1 MKKILL
7 LTIAVL
13 AMSLGVNAEDVPYA
27 EYKNGTLK
35 FKYGDITSSSCSFVW
50 NCENTSSMQAP
61 WNDIKASVEKVEF
74 DSSFKNARP
83 KSCAYWFYMFKALKS
98 IIGIKYLNTSECTS
112 MSNMFKSCELLTDI
126 DVSYFNTLK
135 VKNMSMMFAHC
146 AKLTALNLSSFGI
159 DNVTNMDNMFLECS
173 ELTTIYCN
181 EAWSCNSSTNMFYGC
196 MYLKGAVMYS
206 SNNSDVSYANPTTGY
221 FTKRAYGLW
230 IGNQQVET
238 STDLP
243 TVDGVLS
250 GIVRYT
256 PSTKT
261 LTLQN
266 ARITYDDI
274 AYPAAIQSSIDG
286 LNIKLVG
293 KNVVTSS
300 VVKAMALSRGEVTFT
315 GDGTLEL
322 SGVSGISIFQGTG
335 LTIADGA
342 KVTVHG
348 QQWGI
353 RSSDNSLFLSL
364 EGKNTMLKVK
374 GDEMGSIVGIY
385 NEYFGDSVY
394 YHDPEGAYVYE
405 NSVYGEDYK
414 LCRDWVTI
422 AYGKP
427 DHTVRRIDITNF
439 TWPTDF
445 EPADYEV
452 TSPTKGVKS
461 VSVGYT
467 IGMKTIENYVGST
480 NDKLGIVFTVELE
493 DDYEFPA
500 DKDFSAFIERDGVQV
515 HQDER
520 ATGVAA
526 NQKRFVWRYI
536 VPTPE
541 GGTYMRTALDT
552 ITAPVIGA
560 EPVWEIPASA
570 GAKALGAL
578 PEANVKEQFQKEG
591 YCPVNEIMWFEEVS
605 FEESEFGRKDMA
617 RGDKFQP
624 GKTYSV
630 IMKISPVSG
639 QQFHDNT
646 VFSMN
651 GETAKVWNSI
661 FANIES
667 PGAYYC
673 LESNTSAKICYVFP
687 ALPCYL
693 GDVNMDGSITM
704 ADANAV
710 VNYFL
715 ASEKPKDFPV
725 HLADVNGDN
734 DVPMADANQIVNLFL
749 SGAES
754 QVYNPA
760 SDQ

>member
-35 FKYGDITSSSCSFVW
+35 FKYGDITSSSSSFVW

-83 KSCAYWFYMFKALKS
+83 KSCAYWFYMFKALKA
-98 IIGIKYLNTSECTS
+98 IYGMKYLNTSECTS

-238 STDLP
+238 STNLP
-243 TVDGVLS
+243 NVSGTLS

-261 LTLQN
+261 LTLYN
-266 ARITYDDI
+266 ANITYDDS

-293 KNVVTSS
+293 RNVVTSS
-300 VVKAMALSRGEVTFT
+300 VVRAMALSRGEVTFT

-427 DHTVRRIDITNF
+427 VPTVRRIDITDY
-439 TWPTDF
+439 TWPTDY
-445 EPADYEV
+445 EAADYEAS
-452 TSPTKGVKS
+452 TSTKGCKVTGIEYIMNRKTLDLS
-461 VSVGYT
+461 NPEDVRAGDNVGV
-467 IGMKTIENYVGST
+467 M
-480 NDKLGIVFTVELE
+480 FTVELE
-493 DDYEFPA
+493 EGYEFA
-500 DKDFSAFIERDGVQV
+500 GNNTAYIECNGELLP
-515 HQDER
+515 QDEKYV
-520 ATGVAA
+520 GLKN
-526 NQKRFVWRYI
+526 NQKRFLWIYRI
-536 VPTPE
+536 PTPE
-541 GGTYMRTALDT
+541 GGAYMRTAEDT
-552 ITAPVIGA
+552 ITAPVPGK
-560 EPVWEIPASA
+560 EPVWEIAAEA
-570 GAKALGAL
+570 GAKAAYGMPIVNA
-578 PEANVKEQFQKEG
+578 KEQNQR
-591 YCPVNEIMWFEEVS
+591 YCPVSRINWYELDTNGGKTSMS
-605 FEESEFGRKDMA
+605 
-617 RGDKFQP
+617 RGDKFKS
-624 GKTYSV
+624 GKMYLV
-630 IMKISPVSG
+630 EMAISPVDG
-639 QQFHDNT
+639 KQFHSRT
-646 VFSMN
+646 TYKVN
-651 GETAKVWNSI
+651 GVEASKTAPSLTKV
-661 FANIES
+661 
-667 PGAYYC
+667 GAYYYVANSQSM
-673 LESNTSAKICYVFP
+673 LCYVFP
-687 ALPCYL
+687 PTSGKT

-704 ADANAV
+704 ADANLV

-715 ASEKPKDFPV
+715 AAEKSAIDINIDA
-725 HLADVNGDN
+725 ADVNGDGYIT
-734 DVPMADANQIVNLFL
+734 MSDANQIVNMFL
-749 SGAES
+749 SGNSE
-754 QVYNPA
+754 Q
-760 SDQ
+760 

>member
-35 FKYGDITSSSCSFVW
+35 FKYGDITSSSSSFVW

-83 KSCAYWFYMFKALKS
+83 KSCAYWFYMFKALKA
-98 IIGIKYLNTSECTS
+98 IYGMKYLNTSECTS

-243 TVDGVLS
+243 NVDGVLS

-266 ARITYDDI
+266 ARITYDDS

-300 VVKAMALSRGEVTFT
+300 VVRAMALSRGEVTFT

-467 IGMKTIENYVGST
+467 IGMKTIDLHDAADVCA

-520 ATGVAA
+520 ATGLAA
-526 NQKRFVWRYI
+526 NQKHFVWRYP

-560 EPVWEIPASA
+560 EPVWEIAAEA
-570 GAKALGAL
+570 GAKAAYGMPIVNA
-578 PEANVKEQFQKEG
+578 KEQNQR
-591 YCPVNEIMWFEEVS
+591 YCPVSRINWYELDSNGGKTSMS
-605 FEESEFGRKDMA
+605 
-617 RGDKFQP
+617 RGDKFKS
-624 GKTYSV
+624 GKMYLV
-630 IMKISPVSG
+630 EMAISPVDG
-639 QQFHDNT
+639 KQFHSRT
-646 VFSMN
+646 TYKVN
-651 GETAKVWNSI
+651 GVEASKTAPSLTKV
-661 FANIES
+661 
-667 PGAYYC
+667 GAYYYVANSQSM
-673 LESNTSAKICYVFP
+673 LCYVFP
-687 ALPCYL
+687 STSGKT

-704 ADANAV
+704 ADANLV

-715 ASEKPKDFPV
+715 AAEKSAIDINIDA
-725 HLADVNGDN
+725 ADVNGDGYIT
-734 DVPMADANQIVNLFL
+734 MSDANQIVNMFL
-749 SGAES
+749 SGNSE
-754 QVYNPA
+754 Q
-760 SDQ
+760 